1 VPVGRVRL
9 AGRAVS
15 PEERDVLVW
24 ALGVAYREATRSE
37 GLAEVYPRSVDGGA
51 THAGMAAIYRGRAA
65 VLRGMLA

>member
-1 VPVGRVRL
+1 M
-9 AGRAVS
+9 S
-15 PEERDVLVW
+15 PAEREAIEW

-65 VLRGMLA
+65 VLRGMLEGLGDVA